1 MSPLRCHL
9 LAGVP
14 ALPTV
19 TADVLSATS
28 DSLRADPM
36 SLITGSDG
44 VTRCWWCGD
53 DPLYVAYHDHE
64 WGRPTTD
71 EREVFELLALESF
84 QAGLAWITILR
95 KREAFRAAFEGF
107 DIDTVAAYDEP
118 DIERLLGDAG
128 IVRHRKK
135 IEATIRLAR
144 LAQELADEGTSLSA
158 LVWSFAPPPRQEPLT
173 TIDDIPAH
181 TAGSAA
187 LADALRGRGARFV
200 GPTIVYAFMQS
211 AGLVDD
217 HLAGCHRAGG
227 SSATD
232 DA

>member
-1 MSPLRCHL
+1 
-9 LAGVP
+9 
-14 ALPTV
+14 
-19 TADVLSATS
+19 
-28 DSLRADPM
+28 M

-71 EREVFELLALESF
+71 EHDVFELLALESF

-95 KREAFRAAFEGF
+95 KREAFRVAFDGF
-107 DIDTVAAYDEP
+107 DVDTVAAYDEP

-144 LAQELADEGTSLSA
+144 LAQELADEGSSLSA

-181 TAGSAA
+181 TGESAA
-187 LADALRGRGARFV
+187 LADALRRRGARFV

-217 HLAGCHRAGG
+217 HLAGCHRAGAP
-227 SSATD
+227 SATD